1 MARRAA
7 VHSLGKPH
15 RGLASGSATAL
26 NSSGQPGTVLEESRR
41 MRLICVP
48 LIALLTACGP
58 APQGAVTK
66 GSPGLADVTNTPA
79 AVLAF
84 APAQGQPPLRPNDQI
99 AADFLDLEFHMESG
113 QTLPRLSRFEG
124 PITIR
129 LTGAVPPG
137 ASAEMSRLIARLRAE
152 AAIDLRPAMGPTAA
166 ITVEFVQKAELQRLE
181 PSAACFVAPNVS
193 SLREF
198 RSRRGTAALDWQG
211 LVSRSRIAIFVPGD
225 TSPQEVRDCLH
236 EEIAQALGP
245 LNDLYRLP
253 DSVFNDDNFQSVLT
267 GFDML
272 MLRLHYA
279 PELASGM
286 TEAQVAARL
295 PAVVARLNPG
305 GQYPGGW
312 TSPDTPRAWIQA
324 VNAALGPGTPKSA
337 RLPAA
342 QRMLSIAQ
350 AQGWADNRLGF
361 AWFALGRLQAPDD
374 PVAAERSY
382 TAAARIYAGLPDD
395 GVHLSHALMQLSAI
409 ALASGHPDRA
419 IALCDQALP
428 LARRGQNAALLAS
441 LQLIKAE
448 ALALLGHDAEAAAL
462 RLDSLPAA
470 RYGFGGEQAVR
481 ARAAEI
487 ASLAARDFGG

>member
-1 MARRAA
+1 
-7 VHSLGKPH
+7 
-15 RGLASGSATAL
+15 
-26 NSSGQPGTVLEESRR
+26 
-41 MRLICVP
+41 MRQIMTL
-48 LIALLTACGP
+48 ALLVLVACGP
-58 APQGAVTK
+58 APRVPVSK
-66 GSPGLADVTNTPA
+66 GSSGLADVTNTPVA
-79 AVLAF
+79 MLAF
-84 APAQGQPPLRPNDQI
+84 APVAGQPPMRPNDQI

-113 QTLPRLSRFEG
+113 LSLPRLTRFEG

-129 LTGAVPPG
+129 LTGAVPRG
-137 ASAEMSRLIARLRAE
+137 AATELSHLITRLRAE
-152 AAIDLRPAMGPTAA
+152 AGIALRPATGADAA
-166 ITVEFVQKAELQRLE
+166 ITVEFAPKAALQRLE
-181 PSAACFVAPNVS
+181 PSASCFVAPNVS

-198 RSRRGTAALDWQG
+198 RSRRGSAALDWQG
-211 LVSRSRIAIFVPGD
+211 LAARQRVAIFVPSD

-272 MLRLHYA
+272 MLRLHHA

-286 TEAQVAARL
+286 TEAEVAARL
-295 PAVVARLNPG
+295 PALVARANPS

-312 TSPDTPRAWIQA
+312 ISPDTPRAWVQA
-324 VNAALGPGTPKSA
+324 VETALGPGTPKPA

-342 QRMLSIAQ
+342 ARMLSIAQ
-350 AQGWADNRLGF
+350 AQDWTDNRLGF

-374 PVAAERSY
+374 PAAAERSY
-382 TAAARIYAGLPDD
+382 RQAALVYQTLPDD

-409 ALASGHPDRA
+409 ALATGRPDQA
-419 IALCDQALP
+419 ITLADQALP

-441 LQLIKAE
+441 LQMIKAE
-448 ALALLGHDAEAAAL
+448 ALSLQGRDTEAAAL
-462 RLDSLPAA
+462 RLDSLAAA
-470 RYGFGGEQAVR
+470 RYGFGAEQAVR

-487 ASLAARDFGG
+487 ASLGARASGG